1 MPRYERLTTTQT
13 SCHQGDQLT
22 LDVSPLSP
30 LSHHHVVHS
39 SLQGTQ
45 DRDTASEQ
53 EAAGQPVQPEAP
65 AAGQPEQQGYE
76 VSTAAA
82 KLVAEIVA
90 SPVFYLVAGME
101 LAV

>member
-1 MPRYERLTTTQT
+1 
-13 SCHQGDQLT
+13 
-22 LDVSPLSP
+22 
-30 LSHHHVVHS
+30 
-39 SLQGTQ
+39 
-45 DRDTASEQ
+45 
-53 EAAGQPVQPEAP
+53 VQPEAP
-65 AAGQPEQQGYE
+65 AAGQPEQQGNE